1 MARILQHVRLKM
13 FCGAALNART
23 RSFGL
28 RVRALVRFLSI
39 DEKSY
44 IVYEVSMKRIDGD
57 N

>member
-1 MARILQHVRLKM
+1 MVRILAERPSENV
-13 FCGAALNART
+13 FSDGLNART

-39 DEKSY
+39 DEKAY
-44 IVYEVSMKRIDGD
+44 IVYEVSMKRIDWD

>member
-1 MARILQHVRLKM
+1 MTRILAERPSENV
-13 FCGAALNART
+13 FSDGLNART

-39 DEKSY
+39 DEKAY
-44 IVYEVSMKRIDGD
+44 IVYEVSMKRIDWD

>member
-1 MARILQHVRLKM
+1 MARILAERPSENV
-13 FCGAALNART
+13 FSDGLNART
-23 RSFGL
+23 RSFRL
-28 RVRALVRFLSI
+28 RVRTLVRFLSI